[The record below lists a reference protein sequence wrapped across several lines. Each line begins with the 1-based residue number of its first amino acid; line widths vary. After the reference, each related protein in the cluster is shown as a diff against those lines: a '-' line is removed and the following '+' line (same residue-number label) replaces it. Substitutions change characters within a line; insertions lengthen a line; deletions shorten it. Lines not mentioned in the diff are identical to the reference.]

1 MSVPTTTRAQA
12 LLLLAALSFSAMAFS
27 AKLAARTLPG
37 EQIAFVRFVLML
49 VPILVPTVFR
59 RAVAVE
65 RWDLLAYRGIFGGTA
80 VLLYFLAIARIPV
93 GLAVLLNSTSPV
105 WAVLF
110 AALFL
115 GERTRPR
122 LLGPLVVALAG
133 MALAG
138 GILAE
143 SSGRFRIGLWEGAA
157 LASSILAGAAVV
169 AIRAA
174 RRSEGSWSIYASFS
188 LCGALVTAPF
198 ALPAWE
204 RPGALEWTLLAVV
217 GATSVAA
224 QLLMTWA
231 YRWVTNL
238 QAGILLQ
245 LSVVVTMALGALLL
259 DERLAPSQLVGAA
272 LALTGVVG
280 VIWMQATPRAVE

>member
-1 MSVPTTTRAQA
+1 VRTPRSPQA
-12 LLLLAALSFSAMAFS
+12 LLVLAALSFSAMAF
-27 AKLAARTLPG
+27 ATKLAARELPG
-37 EQIAFVRFVLML
+37 SQIAFVRFVLML
-49 VPILVPTVFR
+49 TPLALSPALAR
-59 RAVAVE
+59 RAVAIQ
-65 RWDLLAYRGIFGGTA
+65 RFDLLAYRGIFGGTA
-80 VLLYFLAIARIPV
+80 VLLYFLAISRIPV

-115 GERTRPR
+115 GERTRAR
-122 LLGPLVVALAG
+122 LLGPLVLALVG

-138 GILAE
+138 GVLVE
-143 SSGRFRIGLWEGAA
+143 NGGRLGIGLWEGAA
-157 LASSILAGAAVV
+157 LLSSILAGAAVV

-198 ALPAWE
+198 ALRGWVPPAASAWI
-204 RPGALEWTLLAVV
+204 LLAII
-217 GATSVAA
+217 GATSICA

-238 QAGILLQ
+238 QAGVLLQ
-245 LSVVVTMALGALLL
+245 LNVVVTMALGALLL
-259 DERLAPSQLVGAA
+259 GERLAPSQLVGSA
-272 LALTGVVG
+272 LSLAGVVG
-280 VIWMQATPRAVE
+280 VIWLQATPRAVE